1 VHSAPTA
8 LPRHNLD
15 VLRAV
20 AVLLVVGTHISIIV
34 YDPLAP
40 KWTQALGH
48 VGVLLFFV
56 HTSLVLMSSI
66 ERLQRESRPW
76 VGRFYARRAFR
87 IYPLA
92 MAVIVACVAF
102 SLPPNVHDAALANP
116 DLYRTPIAIG
126 ANLLLVQN
134 LMYQEHVLI
143 VLWSLPIEVQ
153 MYVLLPAAYLLTRHV
168 RRVVF
173 WLIVAVVFGVAVV
186 YSPLPGSGRLG
197 LVAYA
202 PCFMAGVLAFARLR
216 RGHGTASGW
225 FTALLIVAVLG
236 VAGLT
241 PFMPRTG
248 MADWGFCLAVGL
260 LVPHFRDLPANVGTR
275 ISHIVAKYSYG
286 VYLLHIPAL
295 YFTVLW
301 HREWPAGVRWSLF
314 PVVLA
319 VLSWVAFHMIEEPAI
334 RLGQR
339 LTVAR
344 PRMRMDARTHT
355 SLASEPA
362 AP

>member
-1 VHSAPTA
+1 MYSAPTV

-40 KWTQALGH
+40 HWTQALGH

-66 ERLQRESRPW
+66 ERLQRQTRQW

-92 MAVIVACVAF
+92 IAVIIACVAF
-102 SLPPNVHDAALANP
+102 SLPPNVHHDAVAHP
-116 DLYRTPIAIG
+116 DLYRTPLAVA

-134 LMYQEHVLI
+134 LLYQEHVLI

-153 MYVLLPAAYLLTRHV
+153 MYVLLPAAYLLTRDV
-168 RRVVF
+168 KRVALWF
-173 WLIVAVVFGVAVV
+173 IVAVVVGAAIV
-186 YSPLPGSGRLG
+186 YSPLPGRGRLG
-197 LVAYA
+197 LFAYA
-202 PCFMAGVLAFARLR
+202 PCFMSGVLAFARLR
-216 RGHGTASGW
+216 RGRGTAPGW
-225 FTALLIVAVLG
+225 FPVLLVAVVLG
-236 VAGLT
+236 VVGLT

-248 MADWGFCLAVGL
+248 FADWILCLAVGL

-275 ISHIVAKYSYG
+275 VAQAIAKYSYG
-286 VYLLHIPAL
+286 IYLLHIPAL
-295 YFTVLW
+295 YLAVLW
-301 HREWPAGVRWSLF
+301 HPEWPAILRWSLF
-314 PVVLA
+314 PMLLV
-319 VLSWVAFHMIEEPAI
+319 VLSWVAFHVIEEPGI

-339 LTVAR
+339 LTHTR
-344 PRMRMDARTHT
+344 T
-355 SLASEPA
+355 SLAREPA